1 MILMKTA
8 LLISDIIS
16 IGIIVMYQKEP
27 EVTALLKKDQV
38 WIAYKWSGAIWIWKY
53 IFTIELNINIL
64 LIAQ

>member
-27 EVTALLKKDQV
+27 EVTALLEKDQV
-38 WIAYKWSGAIWIWKY
+38 WFAYKWTGAIWIWKY
-53 IFTIELNINIL
+53 IFTIGLHIIIL